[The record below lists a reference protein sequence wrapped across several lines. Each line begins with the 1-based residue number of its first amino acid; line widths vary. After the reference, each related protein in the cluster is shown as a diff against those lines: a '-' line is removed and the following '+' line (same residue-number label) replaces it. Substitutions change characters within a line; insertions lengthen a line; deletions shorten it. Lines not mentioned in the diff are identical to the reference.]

1 MMVRIRGNSR
11 EGNGK
16 WPDCGSVLKVGPKK
30 NPDFL
35 NTCDR
40 KVTLKVSLEQRLRVE
55 QDLGGKLIR
64 SSVLDMLGFL

>member
-1 MMVRIRGNSR
+1 MVRIRGNSR

-40 KVTLKVSLEQRLRVE
+40 EVTLKVSLEQRL
-55 QDLGGKLIR
+55 
-64 SSVLDMLGFL
+64 